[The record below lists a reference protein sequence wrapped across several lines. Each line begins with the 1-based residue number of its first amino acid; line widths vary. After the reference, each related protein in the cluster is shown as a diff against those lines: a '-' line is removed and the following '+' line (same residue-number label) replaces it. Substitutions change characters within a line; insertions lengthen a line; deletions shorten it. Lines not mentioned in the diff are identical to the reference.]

1 MGTGKTGFV
10 RGFLTEFLNW
20 IRSGLESGILPAIGV
35 RRTFIA
41 DAGRTGSI
49 LRDQIWLISPAT
61 LCATRFAH
69 PGREVY
75 MQNKNH
81 TTTSSTEG
89 LPPQPS
95 FSSQPLFP
103 RALYPSDQT
112 QTEGSSLRTVGLE
125 FIDSRELARRW
136 GVPVS
141 WVRDQVRGRAE
152 DPLPHVNLG
161 KYVRFLWGSDG
172 LELWIRRRIVMGN
185 NRRLGRTR

>member
-1 MGTGKTGFV
+1 
-10 RGFLTEFLNW
+10 
-20 IRSGLESGILPAIGV
+20 
-35 RRTFIA
+35 
-41 DAGRTGSI
+41 
-49 LRDQIWLISPAT
+49 
-61 LCATRFAH
+61 
-69 PGREVY
+69 
-75 MQNKNH
+75 MQDKNH
-81 TTTSSTEG
+81 TATSSTEG
-89 LPPQPS
+89 VPPQPS
-95 FSSQPLFP
+95 FSSQPSFP

-141 WVRDQVRGRAE
+141 WVRDQVRSRAE